1 MAKANQKSGYD
12 PVPQESGARSPNS
25 EKLAGITSYWAQMTN
40 TKETRPRYNIGKHG
54 IMGEIGHWT
63 LPILFRWRASL
74 WKTVWRELLVYL
86 GLYMA
91 ISLIYRFQLIGG
103 FNPETNEQIVTEEQ
117 KMFEKVVL
125 WFKNSRQMPLTFL
138 LGFYVSLVVKRWWEQ
153 YIKLPWPDEVAT
165 LLKAGITKGDQEG
178 DKEGEN
184 QRIRRTVIRYLML
197 SYVLCLRRISS
208 KVRKEYPDVDCL
220 LESGLLRKDERQ
232 KLGDEDRREIGTHGR
247 SNWWMPIKWS
257 ISIIR
262 KAMNEDRFA
271 NAPSY
276 SNTVKAIAA
285 FRKGL
290 TDVVTYG
297 HVTVPLVYTQVVHL
311 AVYFYFAVS
320 LLGRQWIQ
328 VHKKVE
334 KVDANI
340 VERFWGA
347 HITDPEELDLYFPIF
362 LTFEFLFY
370 MGWLKV
376 ASALYNPFGDDDDD
390 FAVMDKMNRHIKVC
404 MKIVEEDDD
413 DIPEVMDDDFWKPP
427 NGGEPRL
434 DQKLGPPQTKSA
446 LEVVVVDK
454 PDYVRNESVRK
465 WSEASKAIVE
475 QKQVEEEEGEPV
487 CVDPGQV
494 ALVETRDPGKAAVC

>member
-1 MAKANQKSGYD
+1 M
-12 PVPQESGARSPNS
+12 
-25 EKLAGITSYWAQMTN
+25 
-40 TKETRPRYNIGKHG
+40 
-54 IMGEIGHWT
+54 
-63 LPILFRWRASL
+63 
-74 WKTVWRELLVYL
+74 
-86 GLYMA
+86 
-91 ISLIYRFQLIGG
+91 
-103 FNPETNEQIVTEEQ
+103 
-117 KMFEKVVL
+117 
-125 WFKNSRQMPLTFL
+125 
-138 LGFYVSLVVKRWWEQ
+138 
-153 YIKLPWPDEVAT
+153 
-165 LLKAGITKGDQEG
+165 
-178 DKEGEN
+178 
-184 QRIRRTVIRYLML
+184 
-197 SYVLCLRRISS
+197 
-208 KVRKEYPDVDCL
+208 
-220 LESGLLRKDERQ
+220 
-232 KLGDEDRREIGTHGR
+232 
-247 SNWWMPIKWS
+247 
-257 ISIIR
+257 
-262 KAMNEDRFA
+262 
-271 NAPSY
+271 
-276 SNTVKAIAA
+276 
-285 FRKGL
+285 
-290 TDVVTYG
+290 
-297 HVTVPLVYTQVVHL
+297 
-311 AVYFYFAVS
+311 YFYFAVS

-434 DQKLGPPQTKSA
+434 DQRLGPPQTKLA

-475 QKQVEEEEGEPV
+475 QKQIEEEEPV

-494 ALVETRDPGKAAVC
+494 ALVESRDPGKAAVC

>member
-1 MAKANQKSGYD
+1 
-12 PVPQESGARSPNS
+12 
-25 EKLAGITSYWAQMTN
+25 
-40 TKETRPRYNIGKHG
+40 
-54 IMGEIGHWT
+54 
-63 LPILFRWRASL
+63 
-74 WKTVWRELLVYL
+74 
-86 GLYMA
+86 
-91 ISLIYRFQLIGG
+91 
-103 FNPETNEQIVTEEQ
+103 
-117 KMFEKVVL
+117 
-125 WFKNSRQMPLTFL
+125 
-138 LGFYVSLVVKRWWEQ
+138 
-153 YIKLPWPDEVAT
+153 
-165 LLKAGITKGDQEG
+165 
-178 DKEGEN
+178 
-184 QRIRRTVIRYLML
+184 
-197 SYVLCLRRISS
+197 
-208 KVRKEYPDVDCL
+208 
-220 LESGLLRKDERQ
+220 
-232 KLGDEDRREIGTHGR
+232 
-247 SNWWMPIKWS
+247 
-257 ISIIR
+257 
-262 KAMNEDRFA
+262 
-271 NAPSY
+271 
-276 SNTVKAIAA
+276 
-285 FRKGL
+285 
-290 TDVVTYG
+290 
-297 HVTVPLVYTQVVHL
+297 
-311 AVYFYFAVS
+311 VYFYFAVS

-434 DQKLGPPQTKSA
+434 DQKLGPPRTKLA

-475 QKQVEEEEGEPV
+475 QKQIEEEEGEPV